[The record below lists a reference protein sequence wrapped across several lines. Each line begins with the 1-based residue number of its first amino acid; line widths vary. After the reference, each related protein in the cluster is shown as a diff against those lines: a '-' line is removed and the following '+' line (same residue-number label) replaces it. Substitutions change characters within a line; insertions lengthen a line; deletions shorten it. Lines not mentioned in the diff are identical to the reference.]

1 MAEYYLDIETTGPD
15 VENDEILTIQFQQL
29 DTASGRNESDLNIL
43 KSWESSEKEILEEF
57 LDIFDPCGKY
67 KFSFIPIGMSLHFE
81 FFMLHNRWKKNGI
94 DVPLKTLIYDIPHVD
109 IKPIL
114 TILNGGMH
122 KGASLGVFTAKKN
135 NGAVIPELYANKDFK
150 GIEDYIVEE
159 TEEFMKFYQLI
170 KSKLPHTIIQDQ
182 EHRL

>member
-1 MAEYYLDIETTGPD
+1 MTDYYLDIETTGPD

-29 DTASGRNESDLNIL
+29 GTASGRNESDLNIL
-43 KSWESSEKEILEEF
+43 KSWESSEKEILEDF
-57 LDIFDPCGKY
+57 FDIFDPRGKN

-122 KGASLGVFTAKKN
+122 KGASLGVFTGKKN

-159 TEEFMKFYQLI
+159 TEEFIKFYQLI

-182 EHRL
+182 EHRP